1 MEETMKGI
9 VYEGDRVARVKR
21 FPIPKPG
28 KREVLVK
35 IKATTIC
42 GSDMHKWR
50 MSRERARAAAWFS
63 FIHGHEG
70 AGVVE
75 EVGEAVE
82 YLKKGDRVMIYHTQG
97 CGVCPKCLEGQHRLC
112 EMGEW
117 RLSAK
122 ANGTFAEYVLNRE
135 TSVRK
140 LPEFLSVFD
149 GAMMGCCAGTAFEAL
164 RKLCVNSRTTLVV
177 YGLGPVGL
185 CAVIEGKV
193 LGAHLIGVDVR
204 EERVNFGS
212 KYGCDEVVN
221 ASRENPVEAVM
232 RITSNRGADAVLETS
247 GSAFLNAVNSA
258 KRNDGRVCVVGFGT
272 DSAGVPEFHTG
283 LLHDR
288 YVVGSS
294 LFPIQSIQEL
304 MDLLMLH
311 NTHLDQIVD
320 TVYKLDQAQEAHEQF
335 ETYRSAKIG
344 FAP

>member
-1 MEETMKGI
+1 MKGI
-9 VYEGDRVARVKR
+9 VYEGDRVARVRR
-21 FPIPKPG
+21 FLIPKPG
-28 KREVLVK
+28 KREVLVRV
-35 IKATTIC
+35 KATTIC

-50 MSRERARAAAWFS
+50 MSKDRARAAAWFS

-75 EVGEAVE
+75 EVGEAVD

-140 LPEFLSVFD
+140 MPDFLSFFD

-164 RKLCVNSRTTLVV
+164 RKLRVNSRTTLVV

-258 KRNDGRVCVVGFGT
+258 KRNDGRVCVVGFGS
-272 DSAGVPEFHTG
+272 DSVGVPEFHTG

-344 FAP
+344 FTP